1 MLKHASVI
9 ISLLLA
15 GLYALGLTFQQGY
28 LRELGIEETQFT
40 LSIDRIFFQGFA
52 SAVDMGSKGLGY
64 LFLSAAGI
72 VLVAELGVFIGDW
85 INRTDVYLKIKSAF
99 MDNNSQV
106 SESAFGKLSVK
117 LFAYIS
123 LAVFLYALLLAAL
136 LMSDRSGVE
145 YAKSFIQRASKGI
158 LHKQSIM
165 LKNEEKP
172 IEGFSIICSTL
183 QCAYYVEGR
192 TMVLNHRDILKSTD
206 LGVIP

>member
-28 LRELGIEETQFT
+28 LRELGLEETQFA
-40 LSIDRIFFQGFA
+40 LSIDRTFFQGFV
-52 SAVDMGSKGLGY
+52 SAIDMGSKGLGY

-72 VLVAELGVFIGDW
+72 VLIAELGVFIGDW
-85 INRTDVYLKIKSAF
+85 INRTDIYLKIKSAF
-99 MDNNSQV
+99 MGNNSQV
-106 SESAFGKLSVK
+106 AESAFGKLSVK
-117 LFAYIS
+117 LFAYIG
-123 LAVFLYALLLAAL
+123 LAIVLYVLLLVAL
-136 LMSDRSGVE
+136 IMSGRSGEE
-145 YAKSFIQRASKGI
+145 YAKSFIKRTSKGV

-165 LKNEEKP
+165 LKSEEKP
-172 IEGFSIICSTL
+172 IVGYSIICSTL

-192 TMVLNHRDILKSTD
+192 TMVLNHRDIINSTD